1 MKTQPPRNILLAI
14 SLAASLV
21 AAPLFAQAPIPPNAS
36 ASKEE
41 AVMLSP
47 FQVDATLDK
56 GYAASQTLNGTRMK
70 TDLKDIGSALTVF
83 TEQMMNDLGANSIYD
98 LMAFAPNTDPFIMT
112 TSDITGNGND
122 FINIPTKFVTRGGA
136 STVVSQDFFANG
148 IPNDRFN
155 SEALSFSRGPNAILF
170 GLGNA
175 AGAFVSSTKR
185 AKNTTASTIE
195 YQMDNRGSFRGT
207 LDHNQVLKKNLL
219 SLRYTGLY
227 ETQHNFR
234 IPTQNFQ
241 RRHFA
246 TLNFTPFKKTT
257 IRVNYEKG
265 LINAP
270 AVRPWPDY
278 DGVTPWIAAGKPLIP
293 TFVNTATGKPVGT
306 QNFVFSG
313 LVSTALSPAGTQ
325 IPTQNLN
332 NQGQS
337 ALPSFAN
344 GYAVNGANFRS
355 LVDNSIYPTF
365 ATNFGNTAFRLTDYN
380 ARSVFWEQ
388 EITRDFFIEAAYNKV
403 DSDLVA
409 LNGFV
414 GQSTQIFADPNAK
427 LPNGQPNPNVGML
440 YSQAQ
445 STRIDAPNTVENFRL
460 MASYTLDLTRR
471 SSRWLRY
478 LGRHQ
483 AAVFMEHSDSQGWSS
498 NNNLYNATPLATTGA
513 AATLTNGANL
523 LQYRYYFDPAQG
535 KIGTSAGKAF
545 LNYPVLYANTP
556 LPTRDPSG
564 VTPGFIAQQGP
575 SVSESIVTTRALAV
589 QSFFWN
595 NRIVV
600 TNGLRHDLQTGWTAA
615 PADFASQRDANGIAP
630 RPEGV
635 DLRSFKPSSRLSRG
649 GHTYSRGVVFHT
661 LPWMSLSYN
670 TSNNFQVNAAGKD
683 IYGDLLANPEGEG
696 KDYGLKFA
704 FFDRRLFVDV
714 TYYTNSSVNASDSI
728 SSNPA
733 GNFKQIDNVW
743 QAIGTFTGDVKYL
756 TYPYSSLSTTW
767 ADVVSTTSKGWELAV
782 TANATPRWRV
792 SLNGSLRGDNTTS
805 TRGTI
810 VAKYF
815 AQYLP
820 IIKSRPE
827 WLSLGATGATVAAR
841 VADIENTLVNFA
853 AIKNSPAS
861 NFAAKWTLNLIQ
873 SYDFAR
879 ETRIAGLPLG
889 GFSLGG
895 SMNARGKAI
904 NGFVVDSNLVL
915 DPTQPYTSPSHAT
928 FGAWITYKRKL
939 FKNRIDWRLQLNVRN
954 VLDQYTVYPLI
965 DVDTRDG
972 NHTPTTAIYTLKEP
986 RTYLFT
992 SAFRF

>member
-1 MKTQPPRNILLAI
+1 MKFPYPRFLPLLAT
-14 SLAASLV
+14 ALV
-21 AAPLFAQAPIPPNAS
+21 GPAGILSAQTPVPPAAPAA
-36 ASKEE
+36 KDD
-41 AVMLSP
+41 AVLLTP
-47 FQVDATLDK
+47 FQVDASLDR

-70 TDLKDIGSALTVF
+70 TELRDIGSALTVF

-98 LMAFAPNTDPFIMT
+98 LMAFAPNTDPFIMS

-122 FINIPTKFVTRGGA
+122 FINIPTKFVSRGGA
-136 STVVSQDFFANG
+136 STVVSQDFFANN

-155 SEALSFSRGPNAILF
+155 SEALTFSRGPNAILF

-185 AKNTTASTIE
+185 AKNTTASTVE
-195 YQMDNRGSFRGT
+195 YQLDNRGSFRGT

-227 ETQHNFR
+227 ETLHSFR

-246 TLNFTPFKKTT
+246 TLNFTPFKQTT
-257 IRVNYEKG
+257 IRVNYEQG
-265 LINAP
+265 LINSP

-278 DGVTPWIAAGKPLIP
+278 DGVTPWIAAGRPLIS
-293 TFVNTATGKPVGT
+293 TFTNTATGKPAGT
-306 QNFVFSG
+306 QNFAFTG

-325 IPTQNLN
+325 IPPQNLN

-337 ALPSFAN
+337 ALPTFAT
-344 GYAVNGANFRS
+344 GYPVNGANFRS
-355 LVDNSIYPTF
+355 LVDDSIYPVF
-365 ATNFGNTAFRLTDYN
+365 ATNFGNTAFRLTDYRT
-380 ARSVFWEQ
+380 RSVFWEQ
-388 EITRDFFIEAAYNKV
+388 EITRDFFIEAAVNRV
-403 DSDLVA
+403 ESDLVA

-414 GQSTQIFADPNAK
+414 GQSTQIFADPNVR
-427 LPNGQPNPNVGML
+427 LPNGQLNPNVGML

-445 STRIDAPNTVENFRL
+445 STRIDAPNTAENFRL
-460 MASYTLDLTRR
+460 MVSYNLDFTRR
-471 SSRWLRY
+471 ASKWLRY

-498 NNNLYNATPLATTGA
+498 NNNLYNVTPLATTGA
-513 AATLTNGANL
+513 AAAITNGANL

-535 KIGTSAGKAF
+535 KIGTNAGQAF

-556 LPTRDPSG
+556 LPARDPSG
-564 VTPGFIAQQGP
+564 VTPGFVAQQGP

-589 QSFFWN
+589 QSFFWDH
-595 NRIVV
+595 RLVV
-600 TNGLRHDLQTGWTAA
+600 TNGIRHDIQTGWTAA
-615 PADFASQRDANGIAP
+615 PADFASQRDANALAP
-630 RPEGV
+630 RPTGI
-635 DLRSFKPSSRLSRG
+635 DLRTFKPSSRLSRG
-649 GHTYSRGVVFHT
+649 GHTASHGVVFHT
-661 LPWMSLSYN
+661 FPWLSLSYN

-683 IYGDLLANPEGEG
+683 IYGDLLPNPEGEG

-714 TYYTNSSVNASDSI
+714 TYYTNRSVNASDSI

-743 QAIGTFTGDVKYL
+743 EAVATFTGDVRYR

-767 ADVVSTTSKGWELAV
+767 ADVVSTSSKGWELAV

-805 TRGTI
+805 TRGAI

-820 IIKSRPE
+820 IIKSHPE
-827 WLSLGATGATVAAR
+827 WQSLAANGLTVASR

-853 AIKNSPAS
+853 AIKNSPSA
-861 NFAAKWTLNLIQ
+861 NFASKWTLNLIQ
-873 SYDFAR
+873 SYDLPREAR
-879 ETRIAGLPLG
+879 VGGLPLG
-889 GFSLGG
+889 GLSIGG
-895 SMNARGKAI
+895 SMNARGPAI
-904 NGFVVDSNLVL
+904 NGFAVDNAFVL
-915 DPTQPYTSPSHAT
+915 DPTRAYTSPRYAV
-928 FGAWITYKRKL
+928 FGAWITYKRKI

-954 VLDQYTVYPLI
+954 VFDQYTIYPLI

-972 NHTPTTAIYTLKEP
+972 RHTPATAVYTLKEP
-986 RTYLFT
+986 RTWQFT
-992 SAFRF
+992 NTFKF

>member
-1 MKTQPPRNILLAI
+1 MITSRI
-14 SLAASLV
+14 SIRYVFLAAAGSLSAQV
-21 AAPLFAQAPIPPNAS
+21 ATNPSAGTVAVDQA
-36 ASKEE
+36 
-41 AVMLSP
+41 VVLSP
-47 FQVDATLDK
+47 FTVEAGTEK
-56 GYAASQTLNGTRMK
+56 GYLATQTLNGTRLK
-70 TDLKDIGSALTVF
+70 TDLRDVGSALTIF
-83 TEQMMNDLGANSIYD
+83 TEQMMDDLGANSIYD
-98 LMAFAPNTDPFIMT
+98 LMAFAPNTDPFIMA

-122 FINIPTKFVTRGGA
+122 FINIPTKFVSRGGA
-136 STVVSQDFFANG
+136 STVVSQDFFANN

-155 SEALSFSRGPNAILF
+155 SEALTFSRGPNAILF

-185 AKNTTASTIE
+185 AKNANASAVE

-207 LDHNQVLKKNLL
+207 LDHNQVVKKNLL

-246 TLNFTPFKKTT
+246 TVTFTPFKQTT

-278 DGVTPWIAAGKPLIP
+278 DGVTPWIAAGRPLIQ
-293 TFVNTATGKPVGT
+293 TFTNTTVGKPAGT
-306 QNFVFSG
+306 QNFVFTG
-313 LVSTALSPAGTQ
+313 LVSTALSPAGTA

-355 LVDNSIYPTF
+355 LVDNAIYPTF

-380 ARSVFWEQ
+380 TRSVFWEQ
-388 EITRDFFIEAAYNKV
+388 EITRDFFLEAAYNKV
-403 DSDLVA
+403 DNDLTA

-414 GQSTQIFADPNAK
+414 GQSTQIFADPNVR
-427 LPNGQPNPNVGML
+427 LPNGQLNPNVGML

-445 STRIDAPNTVENFRL
+445 STRIDAPNTAENFRV
-460 MASYTLDLTRR
+460 MASYNLDLGRR
-471 SSRWLRY
+471 GPKWLRY

-483 AAVFMEHSDSQGWSS
+483 AAVFMEHSDAQGWSS
-498 NNNLYNATPLATTGA
+498 NNNLYNVTPLATTGA
-513 AATLTNGANL
+513 AAAITNGANL

-535 KIGTSAGKAF
+535 KIGTNAGKAF
-545 LNYPVLYANTP
+545 LTYPVLYANTP
-556 LPTRDPSG
+556 IPLRDPSG
-564 VTPGFIAQQGP
+564 VTPGFVAQQGP

-589 QSFFWN
+589 QSFFWD

-600 TNGLRHDLQTGWTAA
+600 TNGIRHDIQTGWTAA
-615 PADFASQRDANGIAP
+615 PADFASARDANGIAP
-630 RPEGV
+630 RPAGI
-635 DLRSFKPSSRLSRG
+635 DLRTFKPSSRLSRG
-649 GHTYSRGVVFHT
+649 GHTASHGIVYHA
-661 LPWMSLSYN
+661 LPWLSLSYN

-683 IYGDLLANPEGEG
+683 IYGDLLPNPEGEG

-704 FFDRRLFVDV
+704 FFNRRLFVDV
-714 TYYTNSSVNASDSI
+714 IYYTNSSVNASDSI

-743 QAIGTFTGDVKYL
+743 EAIATFTGDVRYR

-767 ADVVSTTSKGWELAV
+767 ADVVSTTSKGWEFAV

-792 SLNGSLRGDNTTS
+792 SLNGSVRGDNTTS

-820 IIKSRPE
+820 VIKSHPE
-827 WLSLGATGATVAAR
+827 WQQLAASGVTVASR
-841 VADIENTLVNFA
+841 LADIENTLVNFA
-853 AIKNSPAS
+853 AIKNSPAT
-861 NFAAKWTLNLIQ
+861 NFASKWTLNLVQ
-873 SYDFAR
+873 SYDLPR
-879 ETRIAGLPLG
+879 EAKVSGVPLAGV
-889 GFSLGG
+889 SVGG

-904 NGFVVDSNLVL
+904 NGFAVDSNFVL
-915 DPTQPYTSPSHAT
+915 DPTRPYTSPAYAV
-928 FGAWITYKRKL
+928 FGAWVTYKRKL
-939 FKNRIDWRLQLNVRN
+939 FKNRLDWRLQLNVRN

-972 NHTPTTAIYTLKEP
+972 KHTPATAIYTLKEP
-986 RTYLFT
+986 RTYQFT
-992 SAFRF
+992 STFRF

>member
-1 MKTQPPRNILLAI
+1 MKTPHSPRLPVLVSVLIYTSASVCAQSPTTPTTRNPQDEAILLT
-14 SLAASLV
+14 
-21 AAPLFAQAPIPPNAS
+21 
-36 ASKEE
+36 
-41 AVMLSP
+41 P
-47 FQVDATLDK
+47 FQVDVSADR

-70 TDLKDIGSALTVF
+70 TDLKDIGSALTIF

-98 LMAFAPNTDPFIMT
+98 LMAFAPNTDPFIMS

-155 SEALSFSRGPNAILF
+155 SEALTFSRGPNAILF

-185 AKNTTASTIE
+185 AKNTTASTLE

-207 LDHNQVLKKNLL
+207 LDHNQVLKKSLL

-227 ETQHNFR
+227 ETLHNFR

-257 IRVNYEKG
+257 LRVNYEKG

-278 DGVTPWIAAGKPLIP
+278 DGVSPWIAAGRPLIP
-293 TFVNTATGKPVGT
+293 TYSNTTTGKPAGT
-306 QNFVFSG
+306 QNFVFTG
-313 LVSTALSPAGTQ
+313 LVSTALSPAGVQ
-325 IPTQNLN
+325 IPAQVLN

-355 LVDNSIYPTF
+355 LINDNLYPTF
-365 ATNFGNTAFRLTDYN
+365 ATNFGNTAFRLTDYQT
-380 ARSVFWEQ
+380 RSAFLEQ
-388 EITRDFFIEAAYNKV
+388 EITRDFFVELAYNKV
-403 DSDLVA
+403 SSDLVA

-414 GQSTQIFADPNAK
+414 GQSTQIFADPNVQ
-427 LPNGQPNPNVGML
+427 LPNGAPNPNVGLL

-445 STRIDAPNTVENFRL
+445 STRIDAPNEAENLRV
-460 MASYTLDLTRR
+460 MASYNLDFTRR
-471 SSRWLRY
+471 PSAWLRY

-483 AAVFMEHSDSQGWSS
+483 AAVFLEHSDSQGWSS
-498 NNNLYNATPLATTGA
+498 NNNLYNVTPLATSGA
-513 AATLTNGANL
+513 PAALLNGANL
-523 LQYRYYFDPAQG
+523 LQNRYYFDPAKG
-535 KIGTSAGKAF
+535 KVGTNAGQAF
-545 LNYPVLYANTP
+545 LNYPVLYAGTP
-556 LPTRDPSG
+556 IPARDPGG
-564 VTPGFIAQQGP
+564 VTPGFVAQQGP
-575 SVSESIVTTRALAV
+575 SVSESIVLTRALAL
-589 QSFFWN
+589 QSFLWGG
-595 NRIVV
+595 RLVV
-600 TNGLRHDLQTGWTAA
+600 TNGIRHDIQTGWTAA
-615 PADFASQRDANGIAP
+615 PADFASARDANGIAP
-630 RPEGV
+630 RPGRI
-635 DLRSFKPSSRLSRG
+635 DLRTFKPGSRLSRG
-649 GHTYSRGVVFHT
+649 GHTASHGVVFHA
-661 LPWMSLSYN
+661 LPWVSFSYN

-683 IYGDLLANPEGEG
+683 IYGDLLPNPQGEG
-696 KDYGLKFA
+696 GDYGLKFN
-704 FFDRRLFVDV
+704 FFDRRLFLDV

-728 SSNPA
+728 SANPA

-743 QAIGTFTGDVKYL
+743 EAIATFTGDVKYR

-767 ADVVSTTSKGWELAV
+767 ADVVSTTSKGWEFAL
-782 TANATPRWRV
+782 TANPTSRWRA
-792 SLNGSLRGDNTTS
+792 SLNGSIRGDNTTS

-815 AQYLP
+815 AEYLP
-820 IIKSRPE
+820 IIKSHPE
-827 WLSLGATGATVAAR
+827 WQQLAATGITVANR
-841 VADIENTLVNFA
+841 IADIENTLVNFA
-853 AIKNSPAS
+853 AIKNSPSS
-861 NFAAKWTLNLIQ
+861 NFASKWTLNLVQ

-879 ETRIAGLPLG
+879 EAKIAGVPLG

-904 NGFVVDSNLVL
+904 NGFAVDSKFVL
-915 DPTQPYTSPSHAT
+915 DPTTPYTSPAYAN

-939 FKNRIDWRLQLNVRN
+939 LKNRLDWRLQLNVRN
-954 VLDQYTVYPLI
+954 VLAQNTVYPLI

-972 NHTPTTAIYTLKEP
+972 KHTPNTAVYTLKEP
-986 RTYLFT
+986 RTYQFT
-992 SAFRF
+992 STFKF

>member
-1 MKTQPPRNILLAI
+1 MKTPHSPRLPVLVSVLIYTSASVCAQSPTTPTTRNPQDEAILLT
-14 SLAASLV
+14 
-21 AAPLFAQAPIPPNAS
+21 
-36 ASKEE
+36 
-41 AVMLSP
+41 P
-47 FQVDATLDK
+47 FQVDVSADR

-70 TDLKDIGSALTVF
+70 TDLKDIGSALTIF

-98 LMAFAPNTDPFIMT
+98 LMAFAPNTDPFIMS

-155 SEALSFSRGPNAILF
+155 SEALTFSRGPNAILF

-185 AKNTTASTIE
+185 AKNTTASTLE

-207 LDHNQVLKKNLL
+207 LDHNQVLKKSLL

-227 ETQHNFR
+227 ETLHNFR

-257 IRVNYEKG
+257 LRVNYEKG

-278 DGVTPWIAAGKPLIP
+278 DGVSPWIAAGRPLIP
-293 TFVNTATGKPVGT
+293 TYSNTTTGKPAGT
-306 QNFVFSG
+306 QNFVFTG
-313 LVSTALSPAGTQ
+313 LVSTALSPAGVQ
-325 IPTQNLN
+325 IPAQVLN

-355 LVDNSIYPTF
+355 LINDNLYPTF
-365 ATNFGNTAFRLTDYN
+365 ATNFGNTAFRLTDYQT
-380 ARSVFWEQ
+380 RSAFLEQ
-388 EITRDFFIEAAYNKV
+388 EITRDFFVEVAYNKV
-403 DSDLVA
+403 ISDLVA

-414 GQSTQIFADPNAK
+414 GQSTQIFADPNVQ
-427 LPNGQPNPNVGML
+427 LPNGAPNPNVGLL

-445 STRIDAPNTVENFRL
+445 STRIDAPNEAENLRV
-460 MASYTLDLTRR
+460 MASYNLDFTRR
-471 SSRWLRY
+471 PSAWLRY

-483 AAVFMEHSDSQGWSS
+483 AAVFLEHSDSQGWSS
-498 NNNLYNATPLATTGA
+498 NNNLYNVTPLATTGA
-513 AATLTNGANL
+513 PAALLNGANL
-523 LQYRYYFDPAQG
+523 LQNRYYFDPAKG
-535 KIGTSAGKAF
+535 KVGTNAGQAF
-545 LNYPVLYANTP
+545 LNYPVLYAGTP
-556 LPTRDPSG
+556 IPARDAGG
-564 VTPGFIAQQGP
+564 VTPGFVAQQGP
-575 SVSESIVTTRALAV
+575 SVSESIVLTRALAL
-589 QSFFWN
+589 QSFLWGG
-595 NRIVV
+595 RLVV
-600 TNGLRHDLQTGWTAA
+600 TNGIRHDIQTGWTAA
-615 PADFASQRDANGIAP
+615 PADFASARDANGIAP
-630 RPEGV
+630 RPGRI
-635 DLRSFKPSSRLSRG
+635 DLRTFKPGSRLSRG
-649 GHTYSRGVVFHT
+649 GHTASHGVVFHA
-661 LPWMSLSYN
+661 LPWVSFSYN

-683 IYGDLLANPEGEG
+683 IYGDLLPNPQGEG
-696 KDYGLKFA
+696 RDYGLKFN
-704 FFDRRLFVDV
+704 FFDRRLFLDV

-728 SSNPA
+728 SANPA

-743 QAIGTFTGDVKYL
+743 EAIATFTGDVKYR

-767 ADVVSTTSKGWELAV
+767 ADVVSTTSKGWEFAL
-782 TANATPRWRV
+782 TANPTARWRA
-792 SLNGSLRGDNTTS
+792 SLNGSIRGDNTTS

-815 AQYLP
+815 AEYLP
-820 IIKSRPE
+820 IIKSHPE
-827 WLSLGATGATVAAR
+827 WQQLAATGITVANR
-841 VADIENTLVNFA
+841 IADIENTLVNFA
-853 AIKNSPAS
+853 AIKNSPSS
-861 NFAAKWTLNLIQ
+861 NFASKWTLNLVQ

-879 ETRIAGLPLG
+879 EAKIAGVPLG

-904 NGFVVDSNLVL
+904 NGFAVDSKFVL
-915 DPTQPYTSPSHAT
+915 DPTTPYTSPAYAN

-939 FKNRIDWRLQLNVRN
+939 LKNRLDWRLQLNVRN
-954 VLDQYTVYPLI
+954 VLAQNTVYPLI

-972 NHTPTTAIYTLKEP
+972 KHTPNTAVYTLKEP
-986 RTYLFT
+986 RTYQFT
-992 SAFRF
+992 STFKF